1 MEQRRNLILTGT
13 ETFSKGGLDNVALEN
28 GSIVLDGAAGRHMP
42 FGCYT
47 TPEFALPPFCNLN
60 VSWNADTPDKTVI
73 EAQCRVRAGGAWT
86 GGMCFGKW
94 SPAYPRKSPGG
105 SAAGQDKMVFCS
117 GDTITV
123 AVPGGGS
130 AVQLR
135 MNLYSDDE
143 KCTPAVRLLAVAARP
158 LAWEKLDGS
167 PVNRTL
173 FLPEYSMHQH
183 DYTFG
188 QSMDLPLVLAGMM
201 NRYGEDVL
209 PEELAYG
216 MSDGATALCRNA
228 AYAAAMAGSCGF
240 RCWQAWADV
249 SDLRAEV
256 RAGYSVAV
264 ELENRA
270 GREISTRWMGLHGFC
285 HETSPA
291 ADAALLHDPAAA
303 PGEGALRLP
312 LTEFRRLFTGRARL
326 LRPRIRGTQR
336 IWPRRTGC
344 SLKPGAAPG
353 EYLFE
358 RRGELWP
365 LPENFGGWLAA
376 APHDGVAHATTAART
391 FLRLQGSA
399 AGGICL
405 PPEYITPGAR
415 YSIYAVDETGSL
427 RVAELRLPGT
437 PPAPP
442 AAEEPANRK
451 P

>member
-13 ETFSKGGLDNVALEN
+13 ESFSKGGLDNVALED
-28 GSIVLDGAAGRHMP
+28 GSIVLDVAAGRHMP
-42 FGCYT
+42 YGCYT

-60 VSWNADTPDKTVI
+60 VSWNADTPDRTVV
-73 EAQCRVRAGGAWT
+73 EAQCRVLVGSGWT
-86 GGMCFGKW
+86 GWMSFGKW

-105 SAAGQDKMVFCS
+105 AAAQNNLVFCS

-143 KCTPAVRLLAVAARP
+143 KLTPAVRLLAVAARP
-158 LAWEKLDGS
+158 LSWEKAEGS

-173 FLPEYSMHQH
+173 FLPEYSAGCH
-183 DYTFG
+183 DPSFG
-188 QSMDLPLVLAGMM
+188 PSMDLPLVLAGMM

-216 MSDGATALCRNA
+216 MSDGAAATCRNA
-228 AYAAAMAGSCGF
+228 AYAAAMAGSCGY
-240 RCWQAWADV
+240 RCWQAWVDIK
-249 SDLRAEV
+249 DLRAEI
-256 RAGYSVAV
+256 RAGYSAAV
-264 ELENRA
+264 ELETRA
-270 GREISTRWMGLHGFC
+270 VREGGVCWMGLHGFC
-285 HETSPA
+285 HDETLA
-291 ADAALLHDPAAA
+291 FEMAVLHDPAAA
-303 PGEGALRLP
+303 PGEGTLRLP
-312 LTEFRRLFTGRARL
+312 LAELKQRLTGRALL
-326 LRPRIRGTQR
+326 LRPRIRGTKR

-344 SLKPGAAPG
+344 GLKAGAAPG

-365 LPENFGGWLAA
+365 LPENFGGWCAA
-376 APHDGVAHATTAART
+376 AAHDGVARATTAARP
-391 FLRLQGSA
+391 FVRLQTSA
-399 AGGICL
+399 EGGVCL
-405 PPEYITPGAR
+405 PPELMTPGAR
-415 YSIYAVDETGSL
+415 YSIYAVDEAGSL

-442 AAEEPANRK
+442 PAEEIATQNS
-451 P
+451 